1 MVLGDNWSVMKKK
14 PSYVQPGK
22 DTTRQLTQ
30 SPVCLVNAQIYSM
43 QIRTFRFQDDY
54 ADVHDLWQHAGPG
67 IHVRRSDEPQE
78 IYKKIQ
84 RDPDLFLVAEE
95 GNQIIGTVLGGF
107 DGRRGMVY
115 HLAVA
120 ASYRR
125 CGVGSSLMEALEK
138 RLQEKGCIR
147 YYLLVTRDNTHAMQ
161 FYESHGWQCLDDL
174 HVYSKDLV

>member
-1 MVLGDNWSVMKKK
+1 MVLGDNWSVMTRKLTRD
-14 PSYVQPGK
+14 QPGN
-22 DTTRQLTQ
+22 DSTRQLTQ
-30 SPVCLVNAQIYSM
+30 TPVCLVNAQINSM
-43 QIRTFRFQDDY
+43 HIRTFRFPDDY
-54 ADVHDLWQHAGPG
+54 AAVHDLWQNAGPG

-95 GNQIIGTVLGGF
+95 DHRIIGTVVGGY

-115 HLAVA
+115 HLAIS

-125 CGVGSSLMEALEK
+125 RGTGSSLMEALEK
-138 RLQEKGCIR
+138 RLQEKGCTR
-147 YYLLVTRDNTHAMQ
+147 YYLLVTRDNTNAMQ
-161 FYESHGWQCLDDL
+161 FYESHGWQRMDDL